1 MSASLRFFRRAH
13 VLVVLVVLAVMLVG
27 SSAMASHYSLT
38 KVDFV
43 TAKERKLLSRAGIF
57 DTQVLLDWLGD
68 DRNRRWVTEQT
79 GLDDGRLRFLAARCD
94 LLRIVGIGPTIAEA
108 LQKAEVL
115 DTSDLARDNA
125 DDLLARL
132 KVATRGSSMASKLPA
147 EDTLDTWIRAAKRL
161 RPRIDFDPWEVQAL
175 VKIVRTGRERAQL
188 VQDGQVLPP
197 P

>member
-1 MSASLRFFRRAH
+1 MSASLRFGRVRFLIVAS
-13 VLVVLVVLAVMLVG
+13 VLAALFVG
-27 SSAMASHYSLT
+27 SSAMASHYSLA

-43 TAKERKLLSRAGIF
+43 TTKERKLLSRAGIL
-57 DTQVLLDWLGD
+57 DTQVLLEWLGD
-68 DRNRRWVTEQT
+68 DKNRRWVSDQT
-79 GLDDGRLRFLAARCD
+79 GLDDERLRFLAARCD

-132 KVATRGSSMASKLPA
+132 KVATRGSSMANKLPA

-161 RPRIDFDPWEVQAL
+161 RARIDFDPWEVPAL

-188 VQDGQVLPP
+188 VPDGQVLPP